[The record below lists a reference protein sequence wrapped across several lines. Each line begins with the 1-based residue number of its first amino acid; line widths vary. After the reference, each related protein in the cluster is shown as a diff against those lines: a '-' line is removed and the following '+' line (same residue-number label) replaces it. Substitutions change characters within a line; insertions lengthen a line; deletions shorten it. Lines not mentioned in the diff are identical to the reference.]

1 MTWIIVKII
10 VITLT
15 VTDSCQ
21 LNSCQWQNH
30 FNLKCNDGG
39 WCVKRGQTW
48 KIRNITK
55 RKKKS
60 WMQPTDRRRKRIPRD
75 RRSSTVLLHLRWLL
89 IAFRPSG
96 RVRMHP
102 HLRLVSPIPRVSPL
116 IRTDRR
122 SPCHHRF
129 KPSTFTSLFG
139 SACWWIGV
147 RIPQTEIQ
155 RAEDT
160 ISLPTESP
168 LWKKKCSWE
177 MSIVEVVSKTSNYT
191 NDCIR
196 IESS

>member
-1 MTWIIVKII
+1 MAKSFQFEV
-10 VITLT
+10 
-15 VTDSCQ
+15 
-21 LNSCQWQNH
+21 QWRRLVRKKRP
-30 FNLKCNDGG
+30 NLKN
-39 WCVKRGQTW
+39 K
-48 KIRNITK
+48 KHNK
-55 RKKKS
+55 KKKKS

-168 LWKKKCSWE
+168 LWQKKNWSW
-177 MSIVEVVSKTSNYT
+177 SWKLKSYRKHRTKQTIA
-191 NDCIR
+191 
-196 IESS
+196 